1 MGTAIGDL
9 LEKEDFSLDNLN
21 GKLVGV
27 DTFNIL
33 YQFLSSIRS
42 YDGTPLMDSKGRI
55 TSHLTGLLYRTT
67 NLLQKG
73 MKPIFVFDGEPHKL
87 KAETRAERRRI
98 RTTAK
103 EKYEKAKKEGD
114 VESAK
119 KYGRQ
124 SVQLTS
130 EMIDESKK
138 LLQLMGLP
146 IIQAP
151 SEGEAQASH
160 MTAQGKI
167 YGCVSQD
174 YDSLLFGAKRL
185 LRNVTVTGR
194 RKLPGRNVYIDVKP
208 EKIELE
214 KTLQKLGIT
223 REKLI
228 WIGIL
233 IGTDF
238 NEKFPKVGAKTAI
251 KLVKENNSFEDIIKA
266 TKHTPDFDYKE
277 IEEIFLKPEFTDD
290 YKIEFNPPNTDAI
303 TKFLC
308 GEHDFS
314 EERVASA
321 LKKIETKLEEKGMQ
335 STLDAWG

>member
-1 MGTAIGDL
+1 MGTAIGEL
-9 LEKEDFSLDNLN
+9 LEKEEFSLEYLE

-27 DTFNIL
+27 DSFNIL

-42 YDGTPLMDSKGRI
+42 YDGTPLMDSKGRV
-55 TSHLTGLLYRTT
+55 TSHITGLLYRTT

-73 MKPIFVFDGEPHKL
+73 IKPIFVFDGEPHIL
-87 KAETRAERRRI
+87 KEETRNERKKI
-98 RTTAK
+98 RTDAK
-103 EKYEKAKKEGD
+103 EKYEQAKEEGDAEKAKKY
-114 VESAK
+114 AQ
-119 KYGRQ
+119 Q

-130 EMIDESKK
+130 EMIEESKK

-146 IIQAP
+146 VIQAP

-160 MTAQGKI
+160 MVAQGKI

-233 IGTDF
+233 VGTDF
-238 NEKFPKVGAKTAI
+238 NEKFPKVGAKTAV
-251 KLVKENNSFEDIIKA
+251 KLVQENNSFEDIIKA
-266 TKHTPDFDYKE
+266 TNHTPDFDYKE
-277 IEEIFLKPEFTDD
+277 IEELFMKPEFTDD
-290 YKIEFNPPNTDAI
+290 YKIEFNSPDKDAI
-303 TKFLC
+303 IKFLC
-308 GEHDFS
+308 TEHDFS
-314 EERVASA
+314 EERVSSA
-321 LKKIETKLEEKGMQ
+321 LKKIETKLEETGTQ